1 MCRTMQ
7 IGVAAAGLALLA
19 ALASVP
25 SPARAEAGGPVRLA
39 QFEDPSAPI
48 APPRQRRARQRD
60 DRDKP
65 DVPPFAPPT
74 APITSA
80 PAAPADKKTGGPGGS
95 EIPPYDKELTRL
107 SEVLGAL
114 HYLRGLCGANEGQLW
129 RDRMEALIAADS
141 PTETWHGRLVASFNA
156 GYRSYAQTYRRCTP
170 SARRAVD
177 RYLAEGRDLTQQIK
191 TRYAD

>member
-1 MCRTMQ
+1 MRWTVH
-7 IGVAAAGLALLA
+7 ISVATAGLAMLA
-19 ALASVP
+19 AFAPLSW
-25 SPARAEAGGPVRLA
+25 PAHAEAGGRIQLA

-48 APPRQRRARQRD
+48 SPPQQPRASRRNGADQ
-60 DRDKP
+60 P
-65 DVPPFAPPT
+65 NVPPFAPPT

-80 PAAPADKKTGGPGGS
+80 PAASSDKKTGGPGGS
-95 EIPPYDKELTRL
+95 EVPPYDKELTRL
-107 SEVLGAL
+107 SQVLGAL

-141 PTETWHGRLVASFNA
+141 PTETWRDRLVASFNA
-156 GYRSYAQTYRRCTP
+156 GYRGYELTYRRCTP

-177 RYLAEGRDLTQQIK
+177 RYLAEGRELTQQIK